1 MADMCEKLYL
11 NLTLEEPSS
20 TVTKFA
26 NSVDP
31 VEMAPLDLQCLLY

>member
-31 VEMAPLDLQCLLY
+31 VEMADSGSTVFDF